1 MIKINGKVFL
11 VCLMSWRPL
20 SDNDVSSLDD
30 HRHSVGVEQLT
41 VSLPDLSEL
50 ELEIPENLKEVRK
63 INAIFRIFIRCTNNY
78 VPVLVEHLDPVVVGV
93 CHDDLVVLG
102 NSNSAGLGELSL

>member
-1 MIKINGKVFL
+1 
-11 VCLMSWRPL
+11 MSWRPL
-20 SDNDVSSLDD
+20 SDDDVSSLDD
-30 HRHSVGVEQLT
+30 YRHSVGVEQLT

-63 INAIFRIFIRCTNNY
+63 INAIFRIFIRY